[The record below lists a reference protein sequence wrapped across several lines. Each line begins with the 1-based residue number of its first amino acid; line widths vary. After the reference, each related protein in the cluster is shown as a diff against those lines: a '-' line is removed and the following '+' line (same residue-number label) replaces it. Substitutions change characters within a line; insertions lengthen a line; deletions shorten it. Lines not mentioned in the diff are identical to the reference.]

1 MPETRPR
8 RSGEILKTHRHKR
21 RDHGSHRR
29 IDMGTTARAGS
40 RPALELAEKRLPSKR
55 QLEIVL
61 SKLKILETPKLRLEQ
76 YPVSA
81 KAAAELLYMAGCEH
95 DDLEGRIIDLG
106 TGTGR
111 LAIGASLM
119 GSAHVV
125 GVDVDARALE
135 LARENA
141 KTAGVKVKWVQS
153 TIDKLDGTYDT
164 VIMNPPYG
172 TRTIHADTRF
182 LDKAFQIA
190 SITYSIH
197 KASTRTFLDRYV
209 NKSRRRIAETRSM
222 SMKIPHL
229 FSFHARRSKRIEVDL
244 CRIVT

>member
-1 MPETRPR
+1 M
-8 RSGEILKTHRHKR
+8 
-21 RDHGSHRR
+21 
-29 IDMGTTARAGS
+29 DMGTTPRART
-40 RPALELAEKRLPSKR
+40 RPPLELAEKQLPSKR
-55 QLEIVL
+55 QLEIKL
-61 SKLKILETPKLRLEQ
+61 SNLKILETPTLRLEQ
-76 YPVSA
+76 YPVSPE
-81 KAAAELLYMAGCEH
+81 AAAELLYMAGFEH

-111 LAIGASLM
+111 LAIGAALM
-119 GSAHVV
+119 SPAHVV

-153 TIDKLDGTYDT
+153 TIDELDGTYDT

-172 TRTIHADTRF
+172 TRTAHADTRF
-182 LDKAFQIA
+182 LDKAFQLA

-197 KASTRTFLDRYV
+197 KTSTRTFIGRYI
-209 NKSRRRIAETRSM
+209 NKSRRRIAETRSI

-229 FSFHARRSKRIEVDL
+229 FSFHARKWKSIEVDL

>member
-1 MPETRPR
+1 M
-8 RSGEILKTHRHKR
+8 
-21 RDHGSHRR
+21 
-29 IDMGTTARAGS
+29 
-40 RPALELAEKRLPSKR
+40 AEKQLPSKR
-55 QLEIVL
+55 QLEIIL
-61 SKLKILETPKLRLEQ
+61 SKLKILETPTLRLEQ
-76 YPVSA
+76 YPVSPE
-81 KAAAELLYMAGCEH
+81 AAAELLYMAGFEH

-111 LAIGASLM
+111 LAIGAALM
-119 GSAHVV
+119 SPAHVV

-153 TIDKLDGTYDT
+153 TIDELDGTYDT

-172 TRTIHADTRF
+172 TRTAHADTRF
-182 LDKAFQIA
+182 LDKAFQLA

-197 KASTRTFLDRYV
+197 KTSTRTFIGRYI
-209 NKSRRRIAETRSM
+209 NKSRRRIAETRSI

-229 FSFHARRSKRIEVDL
+229 FSFHARKWKSIEVDL

>member
-1 MPETRPR
+1 M
-8 RSGEILKTHRHKR
+8 
-21 RDHGSHRR
+21 
-29 IDMGTTARAGS
+29 DMGTTPRART
-40 RPALELAEKRLPSKR
+40 RPPLELAEKQLPSKR
-55 QLEIVL
+55 QLEIKL
-61 SKLKILETPKLRLEQ
+61 SKLKILETPTLRLEQ
-76 YPVSA
+76 YPVSPE
-81 KAAAELLYMAGCEH
+81 AAAELLYMAGFEH

-111 LAIGASLM
+111 LAIGAALM
-119 GSAHVV
+119 SPAHVV

-153 TIDKLDGTYDT
+153 TIDELDGTYDT

-172 TRTIHADTRF
+172 TRTAHADTRF
-182 LDKAFQIA
+182 LDKAFQLA

-197 KASTRTFLDRYV
+197 KTSTRTFIGRYI
-209 NKSRRRIAETRSM
+209 NKSRRRIAETRSI

-229 FSFHARRSKRIEVDL
+229 FSFHARKWKSIEVDL

>member
-1 MPETRPR
+1 
-8 RSGEILKTHRHKR
+8 
-21 RDHGSHRR
+21 
-29 IDMGTTARAGS
+29 
-40 RPALELAEKRLPSKR
+40 LAEKQLPSKR
-55 QLEIVL
+55 QLEIKL
-61 SKLKILETPKLRLEQ
+61 SKLKILETPTLRLEQ
-76 YPVSA
+76 YPVSPE
-81 KAAAELLYMAGCEH
+81 AAAELLYMAGFEH

-111 LAIGASLM
+111 LAIGAALM
-119 GSAHVV
+119 SPAHVV

-153 TIDKLDGTYDT
+153 TIDELDGTYDT

-172 TRTIHADTRF
+172 TRTAHADTRF
-182 LDKAFQIA
+182 LDKAFQLA

-197 KASTRTFLDRYV
+197 KTSTRTSIGRYI
-209 NKSRRRIAETRSM
+209 NKSRRRIAETRSI

-229 FSFHARRSKRIEVDL
+229 FSFHARKWKSIEVDL

>member
-1 MPETRPR
+1 M
-8 RSGEILKTHRHKR
+8 
-21 RDHGSHRR
+21 
-29 IDMGTTARAGS
+29 
-40 RPALELAEKRLPSKR
+40 AEKRLPSKR

-61 SKLKILETPKLRLEQ
+61 SKLKILETPTLRLEQ

-81 KAAAELLYMAGCEH
+81 EAAAELLYMAGFEH

-229 FSFHARRSKRIEVDL
+229 FSFHARRWKSIEVDL

>member
-1 MPETRPR
+1 
-8 RSGEILKTHRHKR
+8 
-21 RDHGSHRR
+21 
-29 IDMGTTARAGS
+29 MGTTPRART
-40 RPALELAEKRLPSKR
+40 RPPLELAEKQLPSKR
-55 QLEIVL
+55 QLEIKL
-61 SKLKILETPKLRLEQ
+61 SKLKILETPTLRLEQ
-76 YPVSA
+76 YPVSPE
-81 KAAAELLYMAGCEH
+81 AAAELLYMAGFEH

-119 GSAHVV
+119 SSAHIV

-141 KTAGVKVKWVQS
+141 KTAGVKVEWVQS
-153 TIDKLDGTYDT
+153 TIDNVDGTYST

-182 LDKAFQIA
+182 LDKAFQLA
-190 SITYSIH
+190 PVTYSIH
-197 KASTRTFLDRYV
+197 KASTRTFLARYV
-209 NKSRRRIAETRSM
+209 HKSNRRIAEARTM
-222 SMKIPHL
+222 SLKIPHL
-229 FSFHARRSKRIEVDL
+229 YSFHTRRWKSIEVDL

>member
-1 MPETRPR
+1 
-8 RSGEILKTHRHKR
+8 
-21 RDHGSHRR
+21 
-29 IDMGTTARAGS
+29 MGTTARAGS

-61 SKLKILETPKLRLEQ
+61 SKLKILETPTLRLEQ

-81 KAAAELLYMAGCEH
+81 EAAAELLYMAGFEH

-141 KTAGVKVKWVQS
+141 KSAGVKVKWVQS

-229 FSFHARRSKRIEVDL
+229 FSFHARRWKSIEVDL

>member
-1 MPETRPR
+1 
-8 RSGEILKTHRHKR
+8 
-21 RDHGSHRR
+21 
-29 IDMGTTARAGS
+29 MGTTARAGS

-61 SKLKILETPKLRLEQ
+61 SKLKILETPTLRLEQ

-81 KAAAELLYMAGCEH
+81 EAAAELLYMAGFEH

-229 FSFHARRSKRIEVDL
+229 FSFHARRWKSIEVDL

>member
-1 MPETRPR
+1 M
-8 RSGEILKTHRHKR
+8 
-21 RDHGSHRR
+21 
-29 IDMGTTARAGS
+29 
-40 RPALELAEKRLPSKR
+40 AEKRLPSKR
-55 QLEIVL
+55 QLEIML
-61 SKLKILETPKLRLEQ
+61 SKLKILETPTLRLEQ

-81 KAAAELLYMAGCEH
+81 EAAAELLYMAGFEH

-111 LAIGASLM
+111 LAIGVALM
-119 GSAHVV
+119 SQTHIV
-125 GVDVDARALE
+125 GVDIDARALE

-141 KTAGVKVKWVQS
+141 KTAGVKVNWVQS
-153 TIDKLDGTYDT
+153 TIDQLDGTYDT

-172 TRTIHADTRF
+172 TRTAHADTRF
-182 LDKAFQIA
+182 LDKAFQLA

-197 KASTRTFLDRYV
+197 KTSTRTFIGRYI
-209 NKSRRRIAETRSM
+209 NKSRRKIAETRSI

-229 FSFHARRSKRIEVDL
+229 FSFHARKWKSIEVDL

>member
-1 MPETRPR
+1 
-8 RSGEILKTHRHKR
+8 
-21 RDHGSHRR
+21 
-29 IDMGTTARAGS
+29 MGTTARAGS

-81 KAAAELLYMAGCEH
+81 KAAAELLYMAGFEH

-229 FSFHARRSKRIEVDL
+229 FSFHARRWKSIEVDL